1 MADINDII
9 HRFNNG
15 GTLTLNFGSALVV
28 RNYVHGSLKVKP
40 SFRLAIERH
49 EGQSPT
55 VPHKGDYTYG
65 EIEFQV
71 YGGSMDTGLF
81 ELNTSVEVA
90 ANDTVKTGT
99 ITVLVRDADAAA
111 TGDKLETT
119 DAFFAEAPQWEN
131 GGMGE
136 HDKLTLKF
144 KCVTGPTCTAV

>member
-1 MADINDII
+1 MADINDVI

-15 GTLTLNFGSALVV
+15 GTLTLNFGTSYVV
-28 RNYVHGSLKVKP
+28 KNYVPGSLKVKP
-40 SFRLAIERH
+40 SFRGLAERWDR
-49 EGQSPT
+49 ENPQT
-55 VPHKGDYTYG
+55 PHKTEKQYG

-71 YGGSMDTGLF
+71 YGGSMDAGLY
-81 ELNTSVEVA
+81 ELNTTVEVA
-90 ANDTVKTGT
+90 ADDTVKLGT
-99 ITVLVRDADAAA
+99 ITVFVPDADAAV

-144 KCVTGPTCTAV
+144 KCKTGPTCAAV